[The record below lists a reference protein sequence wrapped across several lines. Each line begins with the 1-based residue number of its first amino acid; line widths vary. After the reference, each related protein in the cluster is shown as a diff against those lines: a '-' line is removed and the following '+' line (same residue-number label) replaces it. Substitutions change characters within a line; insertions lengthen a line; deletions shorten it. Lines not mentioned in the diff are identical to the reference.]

1 MPTTRTP
8 VFELHIL
15 PMIRAMDRAHMQQF
29 FGDGFD
35 LWSYDFLRENAERV
49 LDRLN
54 LDMPTP
60 ETGGLWPQEWIDLFR
75 RWTVSGFKHLQLGTA
90 EYEVVRTD
98 DVVELLASGT
108 FPASG
113 YLGWL
118 QLELVTDAA
127 RSYVLYFESPD
138 TPTADP
144 AESFFVG
151 EQWVAGATPQSVFVR
166 DATGTRKLAVPDAS

>member
-29 FGDGFD
+29 FGDEFD
-35 LWSYDFLRENAERV
+35 LWSYDFLHDNAERV
-49 LDRLN
+49 LDRLS

-60 ETGGLWPQEWIDLFR
+60 ETGGPWPQEWIDLFR

-90 EYEVVRTD
+90 EYEIVRKD
-98 DVVELLASGT
+98 DAVELLASGT
-108 FPASG
+108 FPAGG
-113 YLGWL
+113 YIGWL
-118 QLELVTDAA
+118 QLESVTDAA

-144 AESFFVG
+144 AESFSKG
-151 EQWVAGATPQSVFVR
+151 EQWVAGATPQSIFVR
-166 DATGTRKLAVPDAS
+166 DATGTTKLAVPGAS